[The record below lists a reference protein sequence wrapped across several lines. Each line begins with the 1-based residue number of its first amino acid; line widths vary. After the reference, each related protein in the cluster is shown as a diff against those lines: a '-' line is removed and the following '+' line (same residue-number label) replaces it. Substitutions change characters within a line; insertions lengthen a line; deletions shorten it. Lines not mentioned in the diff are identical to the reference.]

1 MSNTQK
7 IEAIKIESDNIFGKL
22 NFNVMGMEF
31 AHLYAICRA
40 MKEEANNLIMH
51 YYGVNGWTEFYEV
64 GFDGAA
70 WDNIDLK
77 FIELFVKVEKA
88 CEEALL

>member
-1 MSNTQK
+1 MNSYRCDRCGCIRYDRGQK
-7 IEAIKIESDNIFGKL
+7 
-22 NFNVMGMEF
+22 NVMAFCPGQK
-31 AHLYAICRA
+31 ICRA